1 MMTRAFPLLV
11 SFAAALFLSCARGED
26 ITLRD
31 GKVEIQVPVP
41 EGFERVPESATQFK
55 ELQSNTARG
64 GNDLLLLLVP
74 KPFTGKEESFPR
86 MVSVQFLRANR
97 GRQATKALLDSER
110 QKMDES
116 AKKALQKVKAD
127 FNLTEMVVDPVYDF
141 SERHFS
147 AVVRMQREDGQTVYS
162 VVTPALVRGR
172 VWFLNVMGSGNEE
185 EQTWVK
191 TTAKKWLGSVLQASP
206 SDKETLELEEGKGG
220 GLFDGIGNGAIYGA
234 IGGGIGAL
242 VVVLLKKRKNAAKA
256 E

>member
-11 SFAAALFLSCARGED
+11 SFAAALFLSCARGEE

-41 EGFERVPESATQFK
+41 EGFERVPESSPQFK
-55 ELQSNTARG
+55 EMQSNVSRG
-64 GNDLLLLLVP
+64 GNDLLLLLAQ
-74 KPFTGKEESFPR
+74 KPNAGKEEGFTR
-86 MVSVQFLRANR
+86 LMNVQFVRANR
-97 GRQATKALLDSER
+97 GRQATKAYLDSER
-110 QKMDES
+110 LTMEES

-127 FNLTEMVVDPVYDF
+127 MNVAEMVMDPVYDF

-147 AVVRMQREDGQTVYS
+147 AVVRLPAGNDQTVYS
-162 VVTPALVRGR
+162 IVTPTLVRGR
-172 VWFLNVMGSGNEE
+172 IWFLNVVATGKDE
-185 EQTWVK
+185 EQAWAK
-191 TTAKKWLGSVLQASP
+191 SAAKKWLGSILQASP
-206 SDKETLELEEGKGG
+206 SDKETLELEEGKGR

-242 VVVLLKKRKNAAKA
+242 IAVLLKKRRNAAKT